1 MPLFVAVVVAAMAIL
16 LVATAAD
23 GRLWQ
28 ASHTAVAASFDPSPY
43 RTVTGREPGR

>member
-1 MPLFVAVVVAAMAIL
+1 MPVFVAVVIAALSIL

-28 ASHTAVAASFDPSPY
+28 ASHTAMAASFDPSPY
-43 RTVTGREPGR
+43 RAVPGREPGR